1 MTPHRRSTISPTRE
15 AEPDRRPGRTGLSP
29 CSDVPL
35 PVGLELSMRLP
46 GRLDAIDEADESR
59 PLLESAPPMPS
70 SRIDR
75 RSGAA
80 SASASISPRISAVV
94 RGCFG
99 DNVIGCRF
107 GGFGQPPFDLEV
119 HIDRDSAAPS

>member
-1 MTPHRRSTISPTRE
+1 
-15 AEPDRRPGRTGLSP
+15 
-29 CSDVPL
+29 VPL
-35 PVGLELSMRLP
+35 PAGLEISMRLP
-46 GRLDAIDEADESR
+46 ERLDAIDEADESR

>member
-1 MTPHRRSTISPTRE
+1 
-15 AEPDRRPGRTGLSP
+15 
-29 CSDVPL
+29 
-35 PVGLELSMRLP
+35 MRLP

-107 GGFGQPPFDLEV
+107 GGFGVF
-119 HIDRDSAAPS
+119 SALSSGGTSLSPVRSCSVR

>member
-1 MTPHRRSTISPTRE
+1 
-15 AEPDRRPGRTGLSP
+15 
-29 CSDVPL
+29 
-35 PVGLELSMRLP
+35 MRLP
-46 GRLDAIDEADESR
+46 ERLDAIDEADESR

-70 SRIDR
+70 SKIDR

-80 SASASISPRISAVV
+80 SASISQRISAVV

-107 GGFGQPPFDLEV
+107 GGFGRPPFDLEV

>member
-35 PVGLELSMRLP
+35 PAGLEISMRLP
-46 GRLDAIDEADESR
+46 ERLDAIDEADESR

-70 SRIDR
+70 SKIDR

-80 SASASISPRISAVV
+80 SASISQRISAVV

>member
-1 MTPHRRSTISPTRE
+1 
-15 AEPDRRPGRTGLSP
+15 
-29 CSDVPL
+29 
-35 PVGLELSMRLP
+35 MRLP

-75 RSGAA
+75 HSGAA

-107 GGFGQPPFDLEV
+107 GGFGVLQCAQFW
-119 HIDRDSAAPS
+119 RDFPLAGA

>member
-1 MTPHRRSTISPTRE
+1 
-15 AEPDRRPGRTGLSP
+15 
-29 CSDVPL
+29 
-35 PVGLELSMRLP
+35 MRLP
-46 GRLDAIDEADESR
+46 ERLDAIDEADESR

-80 SASASISPRISAVV
+80 SISPRISAVV

-107 GGFGQPPFDLEV
+107 GGFGQPLFDLEV

>member
-1 MTPHRRSTISPTRE
+1 M
-15 AEPDRRPGRTGLSP
+15 RPP
-29 CSDVPL
+29 
-35 PVGLELSMRLP
+35 E
-46 GRLDAIDEADESR
+46 RLDATDEADESR
-59 PLLESAPPMPS
+59 PLLESPPMPS

-107 GGFGQPPFDLEV
+107 GGCGQPLLDLEV

>member
-1 MTPHRRSTISPTRE
+1 
-15 AEPDRRPGRTGLSP
+15 
-29 CSDVPL
+29 
-35 PVGLELSMRLP
+35 MRLP

-99 DNVIGCRF
+99 DNVIGCRCAGRSAHH
-107 GGFGQPPFDLEV
+107 GG
-119 HIDRDSAAPS
+119 DRVLQCAQFWRDFPLAGALLLNALTVSRAALAAHVIN